1 MEGDWFDQMELHL
14 NNYVNNARRGIED
27 RIDFRN
33 TEIGEVVNGQYRQYT
48 NITNSYIITQ
58 EELREVRRDVVSNR
72 TEIDALEELIIKVLK
87 G

>member
-1 MEGDWFDQMELHL
+1 MELHL